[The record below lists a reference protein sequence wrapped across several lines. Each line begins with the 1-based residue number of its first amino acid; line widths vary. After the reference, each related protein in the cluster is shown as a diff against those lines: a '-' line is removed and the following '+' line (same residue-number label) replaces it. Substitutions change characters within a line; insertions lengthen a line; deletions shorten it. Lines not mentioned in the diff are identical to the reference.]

1 MLPSSPNWSGAG
13 GAVAEI
19 WRMLRLHERMVK
31 NMKTINDK
39 SLQMFVMLACLNQ
52 QYRYSKR
59 QSPEPTKT
67 GLNSQIWYFT
77 YDLFDTRIWYL
88 KQENDNVTW

>member
-1 MLPSSPNWSGAG
+1 
-13 GAVAEI
+13 
-19 WRMLRLHERMVK
+19 MLRLHERMVK

-67 GLNSQIWYFT
+67 GLNSHLIFH
-77 YDLFDTRIWYL
+77 L
-88 KQENDNVTW
+88 